1 MWTSSARLHL
11 HFLPSRGSPDPLLSS
26 SGDCAEHVIIL
37 MYHPLVHYIVKYIM
51 QTKYKTN
58 SFNKHWIEQTLVI
71 DMKVVDINIYQW
83 SWQDYDTLN
92 IALQYFFSLFS
103 RKHLMFEVNNCVTVR
118 NSIWFYSFI
127 NLDIWF
133 YTVFWP
139 ATKNLL
145 HCCFA
150 CLRRWW
156 RGGGFIWV
164 YCWEF
169 GFIHECCYEAMVQNI
184 GDIPP
189 LNWNLSLNT
198 LHINV
203 RHLGVSVPV
212 CEVS

>member
-1 MWTSSARLHL
+1 
-11 HFLPSRGSPDPLLSS
+11 
-26 SGDCAEHVIIL
+26 
-37 MYHPLVHYIVKYIM
+37 
-51 QTKYKTN
+51 
-58 SFNKHWIEQTLVI
+58 
-71 DMKVVDINIYQW
+71 
-83 SWQDYDTLN
+83 
-92 IALQYFFSLFS
+92 
-103 RKHLMFEVNNCVTVR
+103 MFEVNNCVTVR
-118 NSIWFYSFI
+118 NSIWFYGFF

-145 HCCFA
+145 YLLLRCFA

-156 RGGGFIWV
+156 RRGGFIWV

-169 GFIHECCYEAMVQNI
+169 GCIHECCYEAMVQNI

-203 RHLGVSVPV
+203 RTSGWVCQFARSRSMIIIFLFVSTLGIHQTAQKVRLVLLEPPIDITDGQVNDSIQSHFKSQRYSQGQNHFNTGKSVKI
-212 CEVS
+212 